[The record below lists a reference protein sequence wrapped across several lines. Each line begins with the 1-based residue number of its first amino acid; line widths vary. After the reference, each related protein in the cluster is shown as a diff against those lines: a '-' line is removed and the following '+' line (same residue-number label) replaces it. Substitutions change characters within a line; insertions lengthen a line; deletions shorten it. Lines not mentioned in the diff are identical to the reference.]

1 MVLCVSKVLHHS
13 TQQAGTPDAS
23 PGVAGKQ
30 VQGAGAVMG
39 AGRAT
44 SPGNASDTSPA
55 AAGAP
60 PAANSWVGSGSTD
73 GSAPCPGGPVI
84 VELTDGWYRIRAV
97 LDGPIGD
104 MAAAGN
110 IQARQG
116 SRCRNKLGRRSF

>member
-1 MVLCVSKVLHHS
+1 M
-13 TQQAGTPDAS
+13 
-23 PGVAGKQ
+23 
-30 VQGAGAVMG
+30 QGAGAVMG

-60 PAANSWVGSGSTD
+60 ASASSAD
-73 GSAPCPGGPVI
+73 GSAPAPGGPVI

-97 LDGPIGD
+97 LDGPLGD